1 MQNLELQIPEVEMGN
16 QFLWSLLDFV
26 PLVRIKFLSLYV
38 RLVLQIALLSIVHYK
53 LYLNQNFIINSAK

>member
-26 PLVRIKFLSLYV
+26 PLVIIKFLSLYI
-38 RLVLQIALLSIVHYK
+38 RLVLQIALLSTVYYE
-53 LYLNQNFIINSAK
+53 LYLNQNFIISSAK